1 LVLAPAGT
9 ADVARDQADGPD
21 RCDRCGRRFD
31 RDPEAFN
38 EGHYRAEIATAGDAV
53 GRRVLFVCPD
63 GCRAIT
69 NQATHR
75 PGRNTPMTEATT
87 DPMAGLIQKLN
98 PVLSDDSE
106 RQLIATFPLLDS
118 EEEPT
123 AMTLDWL
130 TEMPDV
136 IVVVVDNDAI
146 PRTHTLEDGRTVQVF
161 RVRA

>member
-1 LVLAPAGT
+1 
-9 ADVARDQADGPD
+9 
-21 RCDRCGRRFD
+21 
-31 RDPEAFN
+31 
-38 EGHYRAEIATAGDAV
+38 
-53 GRRVLFVCPD
+53 
-63 GCRAIT
+63 
-69 NQATHR
+69 
-75 PGRNTPMTEATT
+75 MTEATT